1 MTSSRCKRN
10 CSVNRPRTAG
20 SATAPDGPPAFRSGL
35 RETLAGS
42 TDLRRSARES
52 PVPPQVSL
60 AAVVT
65 TSFSSSQS
73 FLLTSESVTEGHP
86 DKVCDQVSDAV
97 LDGMLAQDPHARVA
111 CETAIT
117 KGLCVVI
124 GEVTTHAELD
134 IQRTIRD
141 TSGEIGYNNEEIGFD
156 ADHPLIQV
164 YLKEQSPDIAAG
176 VNHSLEEREGNLE
189 DDPFELQGAGDQGMM
204 IGFACRET
212 PELMPLTISLAHRLA
227 RRLAQTRKD
236 GSLPFL
242 RPDGKTQVTVEYERG
257 RPKRIEA
264 IVVSSHH
271 AASVTQKELSEG
283 VRALVIDPVLEGLV
297 VDNNTKIMVNPSGN
311 FLLGGPAAD
320 AGLTGRKIIVD
331 TYGGIARHGGGAFS
345 GKDPSKVDRSAAY
358 AARHVAKNLVA
369 AGLADRCE
377 VQVSYAIGRAH
388 PTSIAVETFGTG
400 TTTEEELLE
409 LVRRNFDLRPG
420 AIIANMKLMRPIY
433 RPTAAYGHFG
443 RDDLGVPW
451 ELTDRVEA
459 LRADASVTARARN

>member
-1 MTSSRCKRN
+1 
-10 CSVNRPRTAG
+10 
-20 SATAPDGPPAFRSGL
+20 
-35 RETLAGS
+35 
-42 TDLRRSARES
+42 
-52 PVPPQVSL
+52 
-60 AAVVT
+60 VT
-65 TSFSSSQS
+65 TSFSSSPS

-86 DKVCDQVSDAV
+86 DKVCDQVSDAI
-97 LDGMLAQDPHARVA
+97 LDGMLGQDRNARVA

-141 TSGEIGYNNEEIGFD
+141 TIAGIGYTNDNVGFD
-156 ADHPLIQV
+156 ADHALIQV

-176 VNHSLEEREGNLE
+176 VDHSLEEREGTLE

-227 RRLAQTRKD
+227 RRLAETRRD

-242 RPDGKTQVTVEYERG
+242 RPDGKTQVTVEYEFG
-257 RPKRIEA
+257 QPKRIEA
-264 IVVSSHH
+264 VVVSTHH
-271 AASVTQKELSEG
+271 AAGVAEKDVTDG
-283 VRALVIDPVLEGLV
+283 VRELVIDGVLKGMG
-297 VDNNTKIMVNPSGN
+297 VDAGTKIMVNPSGQ
-311 FLLGGPAAD
+311 FIVGGPAAD
-320 AGLTGRKIIVD
+320 AGMTGRKIIVD
-331 TYGGIARHGGGAFS
+331 TYGGVARHGGGAFS

-377 VQVSYAIGRAH
+377 IQVSYAIGRAH
-388 PTSIAVETFGTG
+388 PTSISVETFGTG
-400 TTTEEELLE
+400 KVAEAELLS
-409 LVRRNFDLRPG
+409 LIHRHFDLRPA
-420 AIIANMKLMRPIY
+420 AIIANMNLMRPMY

-459 LRADASVTARARN
+459 LRADARMTNPASR

>member
-1 MTSSRCKRN
+1 M
-10 CSVNRPRTAG
+10 
-20 SATAPDGPPAFRSGL
+20 
-35 RETLAGS
+35 
-42 TDLRRSARES
+42 
-52 PVPPQVSL
+52 
-60 AAVVT
+60 T
-65 TSFSSSQS
+65 TSFSASKS

-97 LDGMLAQDPHARVA
+97 LDGMLAQDPSARVA

-141 TSGEIGYNNEEIGFD
+141 TIGEIGYNNEEIGFD
-156 ADHPLIQV
+156 ADHALIQV
-164 YLKEQSPDIAAG
+164 YLKEQSPDIAAS
-176 VNHSLEEREGNLE
+176 VNHSLEEREGTLE

-204 IGFACRET
+204 IGFACNET

-227 RRLAQTRKD
+227 RRLAEVRKD

-264 IVVSSHH
+264 IVVSTHH
-271 AASVTQKELSEG
+271 AASVTQKELAEG
-283 VRALVIDPVLEGLV
+283 VRALVIDPVLAGLV
-297 VDNNTKIMVNPSGN
+297 VDKQTKIMVNPSGH

-400 TTTEEELLE
+400 VATEEELLE
-409 LVRRNFDLRPG
+409 LVRRHFDLRPG
-420 AIIANMKLMRPIY
+420 AIIASMNLMRPIY

-451 ELTDRVEA
+451 ELTNRVEA
-459 LRADASVTARARN
+459 LRADAPVTARTGN

>member
-1 MTSSRCKRN
+1 M
-10 CSVNRPRTAG
+10 A
-20 SATAPDGPPAFRSGL
+20 
-35 RETLAGS
+35 
-42 TDLRRSARES
+42 
-52 PVPPQVSL
+52 
-60 AAVVT
+60 
-65 TSFSSSQS
+65 TSFSSSRS

-97 LDGMLAQDPHARVA
+97 LDGMLAQDPHSRVA

-124 GEVTTHAELD
+124 GEVTTHADLD

-141 TSGEIGYNNEEIGFD
+141 TIRGIGYNQEEIGFD
-156 ADHPLIQV
+156 ADHALIQV
-164 YLKEQSPDIAAG
+164 YLKEQSPDIAAS
-176 VNHSLEEREGNLE
+176 VDHSLEEREGTLA

-227 RRLAQTRKD
+227 RRLAQARKEAL
-236 GSLPFL
+236 LPFL
-242 RPDGKTQVTVEYERG
+242 RPDGKTQVTVEYEQG
-257 RPKRIEA
+257 QPKRVEA
-264 IVVSSHH
+264 VVVSTHH
-271 AASVTQKELSEG
+271 APGVSQKEVRDG
-283 VRALVIDPVLEGLV
+283 VRAMVVDQVLEGLV
-297 VDNNTKIMVNPSGN
+297 VDARTKIMVNPSGQ
-311 FLLGGPAAD
+311 FIVGGPAAD

-331 TYGGIARHGGGAFS
+331 TYGGVARHGGGAFS

-369 AGLADRCE
+369 ARLAERCE

-400 TTTEEELLE
+400 AVPERELLE
-409 LVRRNFDLRPG
+409 LVRRHFDLRPA
-420 AIIANMKLMRPIY
+420 AIIANMNLLRPIY
-433 RPTAAYGHFG
+433 LSTASYGHFG

-451 ELTDRVEA
+451 EATEKVTA
-459 LRADASVTARARN
+459 LQGDASALSRAVD

>member
-1 MTSSRCKRN
+1 
-10 CSVNRPRTAG
+10 
-20 SATAPDGPPAFRSGL
+20 
-35 RETLAGS
+35 
-42 TDLRRSARES
+42 
-52 PVPPQVSL
+52 
-60 AAVVT
+60 VT
-65 TSFSSSQS
+65 TSFSSSRS

-86 DKVCDQVSDAV
+86 DKICDQVSDAV
-97 LDGMLAQDPHARVA
+97 LDGMLAQDRAARVA

-141 TSGEIGYNNEEIGFD
+141 TIRSIGYNDEQIGFD
-156 ADHPLIQV
+156 ADHALIQV

-176 VNHSLEEREGNLE
+176 VNHSLEEREGLKDE
-189 DDPFELQGAGDQGMM
+189 DPFELQGAGDQGMM
-204 IGFACRET
+204 IGFACTET
-212 PELMPLTISLAHRLA
+212 AELMPLTISLANRLA
-227 RRLAQTRKD
+227 KRLAEVRKN

-242 RPDGKTQVTVEYERG
+242 RPDGKTQVTVEYEFG
-257 RPKRIEA
+257 KPKRIEA
-264 IVVSSHH
+264 IVVSTHH
-271 AASVTQKELSEG
+271 AASATQKEVAEG
-283 VRALVIDPVLEGLV
+283 VRELVINPVLKGQI
-297 VDNNTKIMVNPSGN
+297 VDAATKIMVNPSGS
-311 FLLGGPAAD
+311 FVLGGPAAD

-331 TYGGIARHGGGAFS
+331 TYGGVARHGGGAFS

-400 TTTEEELLE
+400 TRSEEELLE
-409 LVRRNFDLRPG
+409 LVRRHFDLRPA
-420 AIIANMKLMRPIY
+420 AIIANMDLLRPIY

-451 ELTDRVEA
+451 EETNRVEA
-459 LRADASVTARARN
+459 LRADAAVAARPS

>member
-1 MTSSRCKRN
+1 
-10 CSVNRPRTAG
+10 
-20 SATAPDGPPAFRSGL
+20 
-35 RETLAGS
+35 
-42 TDLRRSARES
+42 
-52 PVPPQVSL
+52 
-60 AAVVT
+60 VT
-65 TSFSSSQS
+65 TSFSSSKS

-97 LDGMLAQDPHARVA
+97 LDGMLAQDPNARVA

-141 TSGEIGYNNEEIGFD
+141 TIGDIGYNNEEIGFD
-156 ADHPLIQV
+156 SDHALIQV

-176 VNHSLEEREGNLE
+176 VNHSLEEREGTLE

-204 IGFACRET
+204 IGFACNET

-227 RRLAQTRKD
+227 RRLADVRKD

-264 IVVSSHH
+264 IVVSTHH
-271 AASVTQKELSEG
+271 AASVTQKELAEG
-283 VRALVIDPVLEGLV
+283 VRALVIDPVLEGMV
-297 VDNNTKIMVNPSGN
+297 VDKQTKIMVNPSGH

-400 TTTEEELLE
+400 VTTEDELLE
-409 LVRRNFDLRPG
+409 LVRLHFDLRPG
-420 AIIANMKLMRPIY
+420 AIISNMKLMRPIY

-451 ELTDRVEA
+451 ELLNRVDA
-459 LRADASVTARARN
+459 LRADAPVVARSGK

>member
-1 MTSSRCKRN
+1 M
-10 CSVNRPRTAG
+10 
-20 SATAPDGPPAFRSGL
+20 
-35 RETLAGS
+35 
-42 TDLRRSARES
+42 
-52 PVPPQVSL
+52 
-60 AAVVT
+60 
-65 TSFSSSQS
+65 
-73 FLLTSESVTEGHP
+73 TSESVTEGHP

-97 LDGMLAQDPHARVA
+97 LDGMLGQDPNARVA

-141 TSGEIGYNNEEIGFD
+141 TIRGIGYNSEEIGFD
-156 ADHPLIQV
+156 ADHALIQV
-164 YLKEQSPDIAAG
+164 YLKEQSPDIAAS
-176 VNHSLEEREGNLE
+176 VNHSLEEREGTLE

-227 RRLAQTRKD
+227 QRLAQTRKD
-236 GSLPFL
+236 ASLPFL
-242 RPDGKTQVTVEYERG
+242 RPDGKTQVTVEYANG
-257 RPKRIEA
+257 LPKRIEA
-264 IVVSSHH
+264 LVVSTHH
-271 AASVTQKELSEG
+271 APGVRQKEIADG
-283 VRALVIDPVLEGLV
+283 VRTLVIDPVLKGLV
-297 VDNNTKIMVNPSGN
+297 IDANTKIMVNPSGQ
-311 FLLGGPAAD
+311 FVVGGPAAD

-331 TYGGIARHGGGAFS
+331 TYGGVARHGGGAFS

-377 VQVSYAIGRAH
+377 VQISYAIGRAH

-400 TTTEEELLE
+400 TLTEDDLLV
-409 LVRRNFDLRPG
+409 LVHRHFDLRPG
-420 AIIANMKLMRPIY
+420 AIIATMNLLRPIY

-451 ELTDRVEA
+451 ELTDKVEA
-459 LRADASVTARARN
+459 LRADAPVRARAAI

>member
-1 MTSSRCKRN
+1 
-10 CSVNRPRTAG
+10 VA
-20 SATAPDGPPAFRSGL
+20 
-35 RETLAGS
+35 
-42 TDLRRSARES
+42 
-52 PVPPQVSL
+52 
-60 AAVVT
+60 
-65 TSFSSSQS
+65 TSFSTSPSY
-73 FLLTSESVTEGHP
+73 LLTSESVTEGHP

-97 LDGMLAQDPHARVA
+97 LDGMLAQDRDARVA

-141 TSGEIGYNNEEIGFD
+141 TIAGIGYNAEATGFD
-156 ADHPLIQV
+156 ADHALIQV
-164 YLKEQSPDIAAG
+164 YLKEQSPDIAAS
-176 VNHSLEEREGNLE
+176 VDHSLEEREGTLE

-212 PELMPLTISLAHRLA
+212 AELMPLTISLAHRLA
-227 RRLAQTRKD
+227 QRLAKVRKD
-236 GSLPFL
+236 GTLPFL
-242 RPDGKTQVTVEYERG
+242 LPDGKTQVTVEYEHG
-257 RPKRIEA
+257 KPKRIDA
-264 IVVSSHH
+264 IVVSTHH
-271 AASVTQKELSEG
+271 TAAVTQKEIGEG
-283 VRALVIDPVLEGLV
+283 VREEVIDPVLKGV
-297 VDNNTKIMVNPSGN
+297 TRDAKTKILVNPSGK
-311 FLLGGPAAD
+311 FLVGGPAAD

-369 AGLADRCE
+369 AGLAERCE

-400 TTTEEELLE
+400 ILSEMDLLK
-409 LVRRNFDLRPG
+409 LVHRHFDLRPA
-420 AIIANMKLMRPIY
+420 AIIHRMDLRRPIY
-433 RPTAAYGHFG
+433 RATAAYGHFG

-451 ELTDRVEA
+451 ELTDAVEA
-459 LRADASVTARARN
+459 LRADASIAARATS

>member
-1 MTSSRCKRN
+1 VAS
-10 CSVNRPRTAG
+10 
-20 SATAPDGPPAFRSGL
+20 
-35 RETLAGS
+35 
-42 TDLRRSARES
+42 
-52 PVPPQVSL
+52 
-60 AAVVT
+60 
-65 TSFSSSQS
+65 SFSTSHSY
-73 FLLTSESVTEGHP
+73 LLTSESVTEGHP

-97 LDGMLAQDPHARVA
+97 LDGMLGQDASARVA

-134 IQRTIRD
+134 IQRTIRE
-141 TSGEIGYNNEEIGFD
+141 TIRGIGYNSEEIGFD
-156 ADHPLIQV
+156 ADHALIQV
-164 YLKEQSPDIAAG
+164 YLKEQSPDIAAS
-176 VNHSLEEREGNLE
+176 VDHSLEEREGTLE

-236 GSLPFL
+236 NSLPFL
-242 RPDGKTQVTVEYERG
+242 RPDGKTQVTVEYANG
-257 RPKRIEA
+257 RPSRIEA
-264 IVVSSHH
+264 VVVSTHH
-271 AASVTQKELSEG
+271 APGVSQPDITDG
-283 VRALVIDPVLEGLV
+283 VRALVIDPILEGLV
-297 VDNNTKIMVNPSGN
+297 VDADTKIMVNPSGQ
-311 FLLGGPAAD
+311 FIVGGPAAD

-358 AARHVAKNLVA
+358 AARYVAKNLVA

-377 VQVSYAIGRAH
+377 VQISYAIGRAH

-400 TTTEEELLE
+400 LMPEEDLLT
-409 LVRRNFDLRPG
+409 LVRRHFDLRPG
-420 AIIANMKLMRPIY
+420 AIISNMKLLRPIY

-443 RDDLGVPW
+443 RDDLNVPW
-451 ELTDRVEA
+451 ELTDKVDA
-459 LRADASVTARARN
+459 LRADAPARARAAI